1 MYFKKMGPWS
11 LNRYRG
17 DIKARVAA
25 SSFAFFFFFF
35 FFKKKLFIYF
45 FNFIYLYFFIKS
57 NMCHHFIGVDVATNR
72 IC

>member
-1 MYFKKMGPWS
+1 MYFKKMGPGS

-35 FFKKKLFIYF
+35 FQKKNYLFIF
-45 FNFIYLYFFIKS
+45 
-57 NMCHHFIGVDVATNR
+57 
-72 IC
+72 